1 MAMKL
6 ILNQNVENLGR
17 IGDIV
22 KVKPGYARNYLV
34 PRGLASVAN
43 ESNQAALNHQLRLL
57 EKKKAQLLSEAK
69 KLAGTIEKISV
80 TVTKQVGE
88 DEKIFGSVTTAELE
102 ELLSQE
108 GLKISRKDIKL
119 TEDIKKVGVYAAE
132 VKVHPEVT
140 AKFKVW
146 VVAPQ

>member
-1 MAMKL
+1 MKL
-6 ILNQNVENLGR
+6 ILNQNVDNLGR
-17 IGDIV
+17 IGEIV
-22 KVKPGYARNYLV
+22 KVKNGYARNFLI
-34 PRGLASVAN
+34 PRGLAAVAN
-43 ESNQAALNHQLRLL
+43 EGNQAALNHQLRLL
-57 EKKKAQLLSEAK
+57 EKKKALMLGEAK
-69 KLAGTIEKISV
+69 KQAALIEKISV

-102 ELLSQE
+102 ELLAQE
-108 GLKISRKDIKL
+108 GLKISRKEIKL
-119 TEDIKKVGVYAAE
+119 TEEIKKIGVYTAE